1 MLRRFGNSDQQAA
14 FLGCVSFEDFKKY
27 QIRRP

>member
-1 MLRRFGNSDQQAA
+1 MLKRFRKSNQQAA
-14 FLGCVSFEDFKKY
+14 FHGCVSFEDFKKY